1 MNYLHAPFIKSG
13 KISQEDLLYV
23 LYASVSEPV
32 RVLNQYE
39 WRQLDDMEIASIAT
53 VWKYI
58 GDMMNIDYRS
68 VLQKEKWTDAIE
80 FLEDVSS
87 FASEYEDKYMRPMK
101 EVHALGQILME
112 MLLQSYPAFARPL
125 GYPMACVVMG
135 NRLRRA
141 FG

>member
-1 MNYLHAPFIKSG
+1 MNYLHAPFIKNG

-23 LYASVSEPV
+23 LYASTAEPA
-32 RVLNQYE
+32 RIINIYE
-39 WRQLDDMEIASIAT
+39 WRKLDDMEAAALGT
-53 VWKYI
+53 VWKYV
-58 GDMMNIDYRS
+58 GDMMGIDYRS
-68 VLQKEKWTDAIE
+68 VLCKEEWTDAIE
-80 FLEDVSS
+80 FLEDVSRW
-87 FASEYEDKYMRPMK
+87 ASEYEDKYMRPMK